1 MRKYYINVANISEN
15 QKNVLVLFQVTVNQR
30 RGLPS
35 LFIITLGLVYITYQ
49 YYTCMCSQY
58 KCKYTNKEM
67 QEGVCVFFPFSL
79 RASSF
84 IKHKRRKQEGL
95 WRWTSSFD
103 PLANCGNIEFD
114 KGASALLPFLYRYHL
129 CKKLSYLRA
138 TTMCNTDT
146 SSLGYPYKCQLWNI
160 NLLIQGT

>member
-1 MRKYYINVANISEN
+1 MKISIFVYRKVNENMPKFYINVANIS
-15 QKNVLVLFQVTVNQR
+15 KHNVFLLFQVTVNQR

-35 LFIITLGLVYITYQ
+35 LFITLGLVHITYR
-49 YYTCMCSQY
+49 YCTCMCSQY
-58 KCKYTNKEM
+58 KCKYTNEEM
-67 QEGVCVFFPFSL
+67 QEGVCVFFPFSF

-114 KGASALLPFLYRYHL
+114 KGASAMLPFLY
-129 CKKLSYLRA
+129 
-138 TTMCNTDT
+138 
-146 SSLGYPYKCQLWNI
+146 
-160 NLLIQGT
+160 